1 MRKLIVT
8 IIALA
13 VLAVTAPIAGSS
25 SADARHYRGHKKV
38 VIIKKHRD
46 RGLHRGWYKRGKHR
60 GAATRVIVR

>member
-1 MRKLIVT
+1 MRKLIVA

-60 GAATRVIVR
+60 GATRVIVR

>member
-38 VIIKKHRD
+38 FVIKKHSN
-46 RGLHRGWYKRGKHR
+46 RGLHRGWSKRGKHR
-60 GAATRVIVR
+60 GATRVIVR